1 MKNNATIFFLLLS
14 AFAYSQNKN
23 LDYKRAIKFY
33 NLSTYQK
40 TTSNSSDSVFTYNSY
55 SSNFQILHPT
65 IAFCWKAK
73 NQNSNEVELTGLLVK
88 KTNSNSSI
96 ATTSSNLPPNTVSG
110 ADVFSSSI
118 SLRYEY
124 IINYFKKSDCSLA
137 PSLGCAIN
145 PYLDQTKQKPQT
157 TQSFPSSYITAGVR
171 GFITPRLTYYYSS
184 KCFFDLNI
192 PIALFDAQNKYST
205 VRNPGIRV
213 ANQRISEANFD
224 VFPKQFYLRLGVGI
238 KI

>member
-1 MKNNATIFFLLLS
+1 MRNNVTIFLLLLS
-14 AFAYSQNKN
+14 AFVYSQNKN

-40 TTSNSSDSVFTYNSY
+40 TKSNSSDSVFTYNSY

-65 IAFCWKAK
+65 IAFGWKAK
-73 NQNSNEVELTGLLVK
+73 NQNSHELELTGLIVK
-88 KTNSNSSI
+88 RNNSNSTVS
-96 ATTSSNLPPNTVSG
+96 TNSDNLPPSTISG

-124 IINYFKKSDCSLA
+124 IINFFKKSDCILA

-145 PYLDQTKQKPQT
+145 PYFDQTKQKPHT
-157 TQSFPSSYITAGVR
+157 TQAFPSSYVTFGAK
-171 GFITPRLTYYYSS
+171 GFIIPRLTYYYNS
-184 KCFFDLNI
+184 KCFFDFNI
-192 PIALFDAQNKYST
+192 PIALFDAQNKFST
-205 VRNPGIRV
+205 VRNPGIPV
-213 ANQRISEANFD
+213 ANQRISDGNFD
-224 VFPKQFYLRLGVGI
+224 VLPKQFYLRLGVGI

>member
-1 MKNNATIFFLLLS
+1 MKNNATIFFLLLP
-14 AFAYSQNKN
+14 AFASSQNKN

-40 TTSNSSDSVFTYNSY
+40 TTSTSSDSVFTYNSY

-65 IAFCWKAK
+65 IAFGWKAK

-88 KTNSNSSI
+88 KTSSNSSI

-124 IINYFKKSDCSLA
+124 IIN
-137 PSLGCAIN
+137 
-145 PYLDQTKQKPQT
+145 
-157 TQSFPSSYITAGVR
+157 
-171 GFITPRLTYYYSS
+171 
-184 KCFFDLNI
+184 
-192 PIALFDAQNKYST
+192 
-205 VRNPGIRV
+205 
-213 ANQRISEANFD
+213 
-224 VFPKQFYLRLGVGI
+224 
-238 KI
+238 

>member
-1 MKNNATIFFLLLS
+1 MKNNVTIFFLLLS
-14 AFAYSQNKN
+14 AFASSQNKN
-23 LDYKRAIKFY
+23 LDYKRTIKFY

-40 TTSNSSDSVFTYNSY
+40 TSSTSLDSVFTYKSYNSDL
-55 SSNFQILHPT
+55 QIIHPT
-65 IAFCWKAK
+65 IAFGWKAK

-88 KTNSNSSI
+88 KNSSNSS
-96 ATTSSNLPPNTVSG
+96 ANTTSSNLPPNTVSG

-124 IINYFKKSDCSLA
+124 IINFFKKSDCSLA

-145 PYLDQTKQKPQT
+145 PYFDQTKQKPHT
-157 TQSFPSSYITAGVR
+157 TQSFPSSYATIGAK
-171 GFITPRLTYYYSS
+171 GFIIPRLTYYYTS

-192 PIALFDAQNKYST
+192 PIAFFDAQNKYST

-213 ANQRISEANFD
+213 ANQRISEGNFD

>member
-1 MKNNATIFFLLLS
+1 MKNNATILFLLLP
-14 AFAYSQNKN
+14 AFASSQNKN

-40 TTSNSSDSVFTYNSY
+40 TTSTSSDSVFTYNSY

-65 IAFCWKAK
+65 IAFGWKAK

-88 KTNSNSSI
+88 KTSSNSSI

-124 IINYFKKSDCSLA
+124 IIN
-137 PSLGCAIN
+137 
-145 PYLDQTKQKPQT
+145 
-157 TQSFPSSYITAGVR
+157 
-171 GFITPRLTYYYSS
+171 
-184 KCFFDLNI
+184 
-192 PIALFDAQNKYST
+192 
-205 VRNPGIRV
+205 
-213 ANQRISEANFD
+213 
-224 VFPKQFYLRLGVGI
+224 
-238 KI
+238 